1 MTLGSL
7 FHPGREE
14 MAAGPGAQRITSDQQ
29 SASEQSIEV
38 RINGPKTL
46 TAYLQRPTFSNRA
59 SPPRG

>member
-1 MTLGSL
+1 
-7 FHPGREE
+7 